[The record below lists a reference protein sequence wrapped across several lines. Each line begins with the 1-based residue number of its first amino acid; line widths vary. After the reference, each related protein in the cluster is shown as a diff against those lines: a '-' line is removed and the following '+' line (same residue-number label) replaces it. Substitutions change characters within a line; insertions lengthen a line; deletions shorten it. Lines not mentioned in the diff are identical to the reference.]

1 MNKSHIWRNVV
12 EYARNWNISQYVAL
26 SITEI
31 KQQSQRTGDVGFIF
45 LLSNSSS
52 LCGSQA
58 RLESSPHST
67 VRSLSPN
74 KEWQKL
80 FPRAFL
86 SSPLFVWTALA
97 NSPSACSFGGNAGH
111 FLTLFAAPLCALWLV
126 SGWNHSAA
134 IDPGSYSTWIWWW
147 LFHDWN
153 INSIFVLAMS
163 HGFCADVSCEN
174 YKCHRKDFMNI

>member
-1 MNKSHIWRNVV
+1 MHHRDQT
-12 EYARNWNISQYVAL
+12 A
-26 SITEI
+26 ITAH
-31 KQQSQRTGDVGFIF
+31 SFIF

-58 RLESSPHST
+58 KLESSPHST
-67 VRSLSPN
+67 LRSLSPN
-74 KEWQKL
+74 KEQPKL
-80 FPRAFL
+80 FPLAFL

-97 NSPSACSFGGNAGH
+97 NSPSACSFGGNAGR

-147 LFHDWN
+147 LFHDLN
-153 INSIFVLAMS
+153 INSIFPLPMS
-163 HGFCADVSCEN
+163 HGFFGGDLFPRIRSVMEKISWRS
-174 YKCHRKDFMNI
+174 KV